1 MDISNSSDD
10 EESVIMNNKTS
21 FKVGLLSRMYEI
33 ILFFIL
39 SQKTE
44 KSVVE
49 DVEEMS
55 DASVEHSNKKEK
67 AKKTINN
74 KPVIIIIPIILPV
87 TKSILLF

>member
-55 DASVEHSNKKEK
+55 DASVEHSNKKKK
-67 AKKTINN
+67 AQKTINN
-74 KPVIIIIPIILPV
+74 KPVIIIIPIILTV
-87 TKSILLF
+87 TKSILSF

>member
-49 DVEEMS
+49 DVEEIS